1 MHSMHSD
8 QYYEVNMDKRKKL
21 SQAAI
26 DEIQALLN
34 DGINVKSIASAF
46 DVSTTHIY
54 RIQSAM
60 RNGEVKLKRS
70 SLDSCMDLIE
80 TGLPFRRASWEN
92 TFHYF
97 YDTDNHWFI
106 KHVYMGEHGD
116 DYEVIMYTLD
126 LTLEDLIAK
135 DWVVLTWESVND
147 RC

>member
-1 MHSMHSD
+1 MAD
-8 QYYEVNMDKRKKL
+8 NTDKRKKL
-21 SQAAI
+21 SKEDIEQ
-26 DEIQALLN
+26 IQDCLN
-34 DGINVKSIASAF
+34 VGVNVKMVASTWG
-46 DVSTTHIY
+46 VSTTHIY

-70 SLDSCMDLIE
+70 SLDSCMDLIK

-97 YDTDNHWFI
+97 YDTDNYWFI

>member
-70 SLDSCMDLIE
+70 SLDSCMDLIK
-80 TGLPFRRASWEN
+80 TGLPFTRKCWQCWYYYDLENRWFVRAYSCPE
-92 TFHYF
+92 
-97 YDTDNHWFI
+97 
-106 KHVYMGEHGD
+106 G
-116 DYEVIMYTLD
+116 IMETIVYTLD
-126 LTLEDLIAK
+126 LGLDDLLSK
-135 DWVVLTWESVND
+135 DWIVLTWESVK
-147 RC
+147 